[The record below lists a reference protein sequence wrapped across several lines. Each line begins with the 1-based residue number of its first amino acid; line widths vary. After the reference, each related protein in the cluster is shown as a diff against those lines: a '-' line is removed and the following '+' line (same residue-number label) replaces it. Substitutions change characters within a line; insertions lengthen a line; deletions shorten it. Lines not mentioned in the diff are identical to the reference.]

1 MGPPS
6 KRRKQETGP
15 DPRILAHQS
24 LCDDSSDQGAKS
36 VHDSTELE
44 TRPRVERQGASGT
57 QSDGIMSELRYV
69 KIDLSQVGELV
80 GVLLRREMCAET
92 KAEIAAK
99 GLDRM
104 EKERDEEEK
113 AECKANLEGS
123 SDESV
128 DGREGDRRQVV
139 CRWGP
144 WLRKTSDRRNH
155 FHPRQRG
162 ARG

>member
-6 KRRKQETGP
+6 KRRKRETGP

-44 TRPRVERQGASGT
+44 TRPRVEREGASGT

-69 KIDLSQVGELV
+69 KIELSQVGELV
-80 GVLLRREMCAET
+80 GVLLRRERCAET
-92 KAEIAAK
+92 KAEIAAR

-104 EKERDEEEK
+104 EKEKDEEEK
-113 AECKANLEGS
+113 AECKANLE
-123 SDESV
+123 EALTNQSV
-128 DGREGDRRQVV
+128 AVKEIVDKWFVGGGW
-139 CRWGP
+139 C
-144 WLRKTSDRRNH
+144 
-155 FHPRQRG
+155 
-162 ARG
+162 